1 MNNFLSIEQA
11 LRTFKFITASLF
23 IFMLSTTVQAG
34 WQVEWIDKFDGDGV
48 NWDNWTAQTN
58 ANYNNEVQCYTDDES
73 SANQNY
79 QVSDGTLQIIARKQA
94 ISCPGLGGA
103 QKSWTSGRLNS
114 KDKAEFLYGRI
125 EARIKFHNLEGGTW
139 PAFWMLENR
148 INQQPIKNDDDFS
161 FWPNP
166 GAGEIDVWEWF
177 SNQPNTFITNFFNT
191 NGCANEVRYSYPNGG
206 NDVLQWHK
214 YAMEW
219 DENNIS
225 FFIDDTLVTS
235 HNISACA
242 QYKEPMFILLNVA
255 MGGSLGGS
263 IDSSLNKATMEVDYV
278 AHCTP
283 DPSNSSAYCD
293 EATPNNTVILD
304 DDQDGVNNDLDLCPN
319 TPLNSVVDS
328 DGCIVTVPPV
338 VGDDDQDGVNNDL
351 DLCPDTPLN
360 SAVDSDGCIVTVPP
374 VVADDDQDGVN
385 NDLDLCPNTPLNSDV
400 DNDGCIVIEEPEQP
414 EQPVQPNQAPVAL
427 AIGPTEQIFAGDYVQ
442 LSAASS
448 TDADNDTLQYLWS
461 QTAGPQIELL
471 NITSS
476 SATFKAPTVTEQT
489 SFSFKVEVTDGKLTD
504 TAVVTQDIYPEAE
517 VATETQTNN
526 EAVDDDNSSGGS
538 IGTLTILM
546 LLLLRRNSFTN

>member
-1 MNNFLSIEQA
+1 MNTFVSFEQIKQA
-11 LRTFKFITASLF
+11 LRTFKFIAASLF
-23 IFMLSTTVQAG
+23 IFMLSTPVQAG

-79 QVSDGTLQIIARKQA
+79 QVSDGTLKIIARKQS

-177 SNQPNTFITNFFNT
+177 SNQPNTYITNFFNT
-191 NGCANEVRYSYPNGG
+191 NSCANEVRYTYPNGG

-225 FFIDDTLVTS
+225 FYVDDTLVTTQDV
-235 HNISACA
+235 SACA
-242 QYKEPMFILLNVA
+242 QYKEPMFVLLNVA
-255 MGGSLGGS
+255 MGGNLGGS
-263 IDSSLNKATMEVDYV
+263 IDSSLNTATMEVDYV
-278 AHCTP
+278 AHCTA
-283 DPSNSSAYCD
+283 DSSNSSAYCD
-293 EATPNNTVILD
+293 EATPNDTVILD
-304 DDQDGVNNDLDLCPN
+304 DDQDGVSNNVDLCPN
-319 TPLNSVVDS
+319 TPQNGVVDS
-328 DGCIVTVPPV
+328 DGCIVM
-338 VGDDDQDGVNNDL
+338 DE
-351 DLCPDTPLN
+351 PL
-360 SAVDSDGCIVTVPP
+360 P
-374 VVADDDQDGVN
+374 
-385 NDLDLCPNTPLNSDV
+385 
-400 DNDGCIVIEEPEQP
+400 PEQP
-414 EQPVQPNQAPVAL
+414 EEPNQAPVAV
-427 AIGPTEQIFAGDYVQ
+427 ANGPAVKIYVDDYVQ
-442 LSAASS
+442 LSAANS

-461 QTAGPQIELL
+461 QTAGPQVDLL

-476 SATFKAPTVTEQT
+476 SATFKAPSVTEQT
-489 SFSFKVEVTDGKLTD
+489 SFSFMVEVTDGKLTD
-504 TAVVTQDIYPEAE
+504 TAVVTQEVYPVVEADNTDAINTEAE
-517 VATETQTNN
+517 
-526 EAVDDDNSSGGS
+526 DNSKSSGGS
-538 IGTLTILM
+538 MGAITILM
-546 LLLLRRNSFTN
+546 LLLLRRNKFAM